1 MFDFTDVVVV
11 CGTLIPIS
19 LFMLASLAKF
29 FFLLMSSV
37 WFEVAWV
44 TCRQVVLELCS
55 GHLEEDKVAEL
66 GLPFDFERLVVLHYP
81 FSVIFESC

>member
-1 MFDFTDVVVV
+1 
-11 CGTLIPIS
+11 
-19 LFMLASLAKF
+19 
-29 FFLLMSSV
+29 MSSV
-37 WFEVAWV
+37 WIVVAWV
-44 TCRQVVLELCS
+44 TRGQVVLELCS